1 MTNIPLLEQ
10 SSRIALAAFLHDLGK
25 FAERAKI
32 PVNQETLDANKQL
45 YCPHRKKYT
54 DDRGWFSHVHAA
66 YTGLAMDLIED
77 YMPEL
82 KGADFAPFGS
92 WKTKDVDDSFINAA
106 AKHHRPESFL
116 QWIIA
121 TADRVASGFDR
132 EEFEKYNEADEGT
145 STGKNHYTARQLPLF
160 EQIRLDS
167 KAEQKYVYRYPLKP
181 LSPNSIFPVEASKYE
196 GNDDKAAQKEYNDLW
211 HGFTEALKLMPKSHR
226 NNWSLWLD
234 HFETVWGVYTQA
246 IPSATAFNI
255 RPDVSLYDHSRVAAA
270 LATAL
275 WRYHHE
281 RGETGEV
288 TAKELKAQ
296 QQSWQ
301 DKKFL
306 LIQGDFFGIQDFI
319 FASGG
324 ETNKRAAKLLRG
336 RSFYVSLLSE
346 CAALKVLDALDL
358 PSTSQVINAAGKF
371 LIVAPHTPATI
382 EKLQLVRQEL
392 DSWFLQH
399 SWGQAGVGLA
409 WTQASCNDFRRSSRD
424 VGVAPTVGAI
434 AVGATPTSR
443 LESISPYQKLIKKL
457 FEQLE
462 VIKNQRLNL
471 CGESLAPII
480 FKDFLDSFDNDKGVC
495 KIDGRSPA
503 KIFRDNDWISELA
516 DDQINIGT
524 WLVKPDKQRI
534 LITRKTL
541 GMQSTLKIPV
551 FGYEISFTE
560 AEEEKGNFG
569 EQARNGN
576 LLRAWDFSLPE
587 SADKALWNGYARRS
601 INAFVPITT
610 ANDLLE
616 EQWDKYI
623 GLEEKLVEGEA
634 KTLNHLACGDR
645 KPDQTNPNKWQGI
658 SALSTLKGDVDN
670 LGMIFQSGLGDD
682 VSFSKTAALSRQ
694 INAFFTVYLPWLC
707 QTEYPNTYT
716 VFAGGDDFFLIG
728 PWLSQIKLAGKMQQ
742 AFQNYVTGNQE
753 VHFSAGISTTK
764 PGLPIGQLGDL
775 AENALEQAKAHNP
788 PTPVGAASV
797 GATPT
802 SRLVRLPKNA
812 VTCFNQTISWDDFCE
827 LTNNRLTYLQ
837 QLSQD
842 NSLSTGYVYGLFN
855 LIDMAEKVNENP
867 ENAIWHSY
875 FAYRTVRM
883 LERNK
888 QLKKDER
895 IRRQAELADE
905 IANAGIIRHGGNYRV
920 ALFCHLYQQR

>member
-32 PVNQETLDANKQL
+32 PVNKETLDANKQL

-54 DDRGWFSHVHAA
+54 DDKGWFSHVHAA

-77 YMPEL
+77 CMPEL

-92 WKTKDVDDSFINAA
+92 WKTKEADDSFINAA
-106 AKHHRPESFL
+106 AMHHKPETFL

-132 EEFEKYNEADEGT
+132 EEFEEYNHGEDVTEK
-145 STGKNHYTARQLPLF
+145 GKNHYTARQLTLF

-181 LSPNSIFPVEASKYE
+181 LSPNSKFPVEASQYE

-255 RPDVSLYDHSRVAAA
+255 RPDVSLYDRSRVAAA

-296 QQSWQ
+296 EQSWQ

-358 PSTSQVINAAGKF
+358 PAISQVINAAGKF
-371 LIVAPHTPATI
+371 MIVADKTDATI
-382 EKLQLVRQEL
+382 EKLKKVQKEL
-392 DSWFLQH
+392 DKWFLDH

-409 WTQASCNDFRRSSRD
+409 WTEASCNDFRR
-424 VGVAPTVGAI
+424 GKEGKP
-434 AVGATPTSR
+434 
-443 LESISPYQKLIKKL
+443 SPYKKLITKL

-462 VIKNQRLNL
+462 IIKNQRLNL
-471 CGESLAPII
+471 CGDSSAPII
-480 FKDFLDSFDNDKGVC
+480 FKDFLDSFDNNKGVC

-503 KIFRDNDWISELA
+503 KFTDKDGVEMSEPA
-516 DDQINIGT
+516 HDQINTGT
-524 WLVKPDKQRI
+524 WLAKAERERI
-534 LITRKTL
+534 LITRKSF
-541 GMQSTLKIPV
+541 GMDTALKVSI
-551 FGYEISFTE
+551 FGYHISF
-560 AEEEKGNFG
+560 
-569 EQARNGN
+569 
-576 LLRAWDFSLPE
+576 
-587 SADKALWNGYARRS
+587 
-601 INAFVPITT
+601 
-610 ANDLLE
+610 
-616 EQWDKYI
+616 
-623 GLEEKLVEGEA
+623 A
-634 KTLNHLACGDR
+634 K
-645 KPDQTNPNKWQGI
+645 
-658 SALSTLKGDVDN
+658 
-670 LGMIFQSGLGDD
+670 
-682 VSFSKTAALSRQ
+682 
-694 INAFFTVYLPWLC
+694 
-707 QTEYPNTYT
+707 
-716 VFAGGDDFFLIG
+716 
-728 PWLSQIKLAGKMQQ
+728 
-742 AFQNYVTGNQE
+742 
-753 VHFSAGISTTK
+753 
-764 PGLPIGQLGDL
+764 
-775 AENALEQAKAHNP
+775 
-788 PTPVGAASV
+788 
-797 GATPT
+797 
-802 SRLVRLPKNA
+802 
-812 VTCFNQTISWDDFCE
+812 
-827 LTNNRLTYLQ
+827 
-837 QLSQD
+837 
-842 NSLSTGYVYGLFN
+842 
-855 LIDMAEKVNENP
+855 
-867 ENAIWHSY
+867 
-875 FAYRTVRM
+875 
-883 LERNK
+883 
-888 QLKKDER
+888 
-895 IRRQAELADE
+895 
-905 IANAGIIRHGGNYRV
+905 
-920 ALFCHLYQQR
+920 

>member
-1 MTNIPLLEQ
+1 MTIKPLLEQ

-77 YMPEL
+77 AMPEL
-82 KGADFAPFGS
+82 TGADFAPFGS

-106 AKHHRPESFL
+106 AKHHKPESFL

-132 EEFEKYNEADEGT
+132 EEFEEYNQADEGT
-145 STGKNHYTARQLPLF
+145 ATGKNHYTARQLPLF

-167 KAEQKYVYRYPLKP
+167 KTEQKYAYRYPLKP
-181 LSPNSIFPVEASKYE
+181 LSPNSIFPVKALECE

-211 HGFTEALKLMPKSHR
+211 QGFIKDLKLMPKSHR

-234 HFETVWGVYTQA
+234 HFETLWGVYTQA

-275 WRYHHE
+275 WRYHYE
-281 RGETGEV
+281 LGRTNDEA
-288 TAKELKAQ
+288 AKDLKDQ
-296 QQSWQ
+296 QESWTE
-301 DKKFL
+301 DKFL

-346 CAALKVLDALDL
+346 CAALKVLDVLDL

-371 LIVAPHTPATI
+371 MIVAPNTLATI
-382 EKLQLVRQEL
+382 EKLQQVQQEL
-392 DSWFLQH
+392 DSWFLKH
-399 SWGQAGVGLA
+399 SWAQAGVGLA
-409 WTQASCNDFRRSSRD
+409 WTKASCNDFRRHS
-424 VGVAPTVGAI
+424 GNTE
-434 AVGATPTSR
+434 VGATPSSR
-443 LESISPYQKLIKKL
+443 LSPYQKLIKKL

-462 VIKNQRLNL
+462 IIKNQRLNL
-471 CGESLAPII
+471 CGDSLVPII
-480 FKDFLDSFDNDKGVC
+480 FNDFLDSFDNDKGVC

-503 KIFRDNDWISELA
+503 TQQIDIDTYISELA
-516 DDQINIGT
+516 NDQIETGK
-524 WLVKPDKQRI
+524 WLTRRERI
-534 LITRKTL
+534 LITRQSL
-541 GMQSTLKIPV
+541 GMTSTLKTPV
-551 FGYEISFTE
+551 FGYHINF
-560 AEEEKGNFG
+560 AENEDAQGKFG
-569 EQARNGN
+569 EQAKNGN
-576 LLRAWDFSLPE
+576 LLRAWDFSLPK
-587 SADKALWNGYARRS
+587 SANQALWNGYARRT
-601 INAFVPITT
+601 INAYVPLF
-610 ANDLLE
+610 D
-616 EQWDKYI
+616 DKAQAEAALGKYN
-623 GLEEKLVEGEA
+623 GEEKLDLDEA
-634 KTLNHLACGDR
+634 KTFNHIACE
-645 KPDQTNPNKWQGI
+645 DQTLQDNHQWLGI
-658 SALSTLKGDVDN
+658 SALSSLKGDVDN
-670 LGMIFQSGLGDD
+670 LGMIFQNGLSDD

-707 QTEYPNTYT
+707 KTEYPNTYT
-716 VFAGGDDFFLIG
+716 VFAGGDDFFLVG
-728 PWLSQIKLAGKMQQ
+728 PWLSQIKLASKMRQ
-742 AFQNYVTGNQE
+742 AFQHYVAGNSE
-753 VHFSAGISTTK
+753 LHFSAGISTTK
-764 PGLPIGQLGDL
+764 PGLPINQLGKM
-775 AENALEQAKAHNP
+775 AETALEQAKAHNP
-788 PTPVGAASV
+788 SGVTV
-797 GATPT
+797 GATPS
-802 SRLVRLPKNA
+802 SRLTRLPKNA
-812 VTCFNQTISWDDFCE
+812 VTCFNQPMFWDQFTALE
-827 LTNNRLTYLQ
+827 TRRNRLQ
-837 QLSQD
+837 QLNQEM
-842 NSLSTGYVYGLFN
+842 SLSTGYVYGLLT
-855 LIDMAEKVNENP
+855 LINMAEKVYEKP

-888 QLKKDER
+888 QLDKDQR
-895 IRRQAELADE
+895 KRRQAELAEE

-920 ALFCHLYQQR
+920 ALFCYLYQQR

>member
-1 MTNIPLLEQ
+1 MTIKPLLEQ
-10 SSRIALAAFLHDLGK
+10 SSRIALSAFLHDLGK

-77 YMPEL
+77 AMPEL
-82 KGADFAPFGS
+82 TGVDFAPFGS

-106 AKHHRPESFL
+106 AKHHKPESFL

-132 EEFEKYNEADEGT
+132 EEFEAYNQADEGT
-145 STGKNHYTARQLPLF
+145 ATGKNHYTARQLPLF

-167 KAEQKYVYRYPLKP
+167 QAEQKYAYRYPLKP
-181 LSPNSIFPVEASKYE
+181 LSPNSIFPVKALECE

-211 HGFTEALKLMPKSHR
+211 QGFIKDLKLLPKSHR

-234 HFETVWGVYTQA
+234 HFETLWGVYTQA

-275 WRYHHE
+275 WRYHYE
-281 RGETGEV
+281 LGRTNDEA
-288 TAKELKAQ
+288 AKDLKDQ
-296 QQSWQ
+296 QESWTE
-301 DKKFL
+301 DKFL

-358 PSTSQVINAAGKF
+358 PATSQVINAAGKF
-371 LIVAPHTPATI
+371 MIVAPNTPATL
-382 EKLQLVRQEL
+382 EKLQQIQQEL
-392 DSWFLQH
+392 DSWFLEH

-409 WTQASCNDFRRSSRD
+409 WTKASCNDFRR
-424 VGVAPTVGAI
+424 GKAGKP
-434 AVGATPTSR
+434 
-443 LESISPYQKLIKKL
+443 SPYKQLIKKL

-462 VIKNQRLNL
+462 IIKNQRLNL
-471 CGESLAPII
+471 CGDSLAPII
-480 FKDFLDSFDNDKGVC
+480 FNDFLDSFDNDKGVC

-503 KIFRDNDWISELA
+503 TQQIDIDTYISELA
-516 DDQINIGT
+516 NDQIETGK
-524 WLVKPDKQRI
+524 WLTQRERI
-534 LITRKTL
+534 LITRQSL
-541 GMQSTLKIPV
+541 GMTSTLKIPV
-551 FGYEISFTE
+551 FGYHINF
-560 AEEEKGNFG
+560 AENEDAQGKFG
-569 EQARNGN
+569 EQAKNGN
-576 LLRAWDFSLPE
+576 LLRAWDFSLPK
-587 SADKALWNGYARRS
+587 SADQALWNGYARRT
-601 INAFVPITT
+601 INAYVPLF
-610 ANDLLE
+610 D
-616 EQWDKYI
+616 DKAQAEAALGKYK
-623 GLEEKLVEGEA
+623 GEEKLDLDEA
-634 KTLNHLACGDR
+634 KTFNHIACE
-645 KPDQTNPNKWQGI
+645 DQALQDNHQWLGI

-670 LGMIFQSGLGDD
+670 LGMIFQNGLSDD

-707 QTEYPNTYT
+707 KTEYPNTYT
-716 VFAGGDDFFLIG
+716 VFAGGDDFFLVG
-728 PWLSQIKLAGKMQQ
+728 PWLSQIKLASKMRQ
-742 AFQNYVTGNQE
+742 AFQRYVADNSE

-764 PGLPIGQLGDL
+764 PGLPIGQLGEM
-775 AENALEQAKAHNP
+775 AEKALEQAKAHNP
-788 PTPVGAASV
+788 QDEKPT
-797 GATPT
+797 
-802 SRLVRLPKNA
+802 PKNA
-812 VTCFNQTISWDDFCE
+812 VSCFNQPMFWDEFSALE
-827 LTNNRLTYLQ
+827 IRRNRLQ
-837 QLSQD
+837 QLHQEM
-842 NSLSTGYVYGLFN
+842 SLSTGYVYGLLT
-855 LIDMAEKVNENP
+855 LINMAEKVNEKP

-888 QLKKDER
+888 QLDKDQR
-895 IRRQAELADE
+895 KWRQAELAEE

>member
-1 MTNIPLLEQ
+1 MTINPLLEQ

-32 PVNQETLDANKQL
+32 PVNQEILDANKQL
-45 YCPHRKKYT
+45 YCPHRKKYV
-54 DDRGWFSHVHAA
+54 DDKGWFSHVHAA

-77 YMPEL
+77 CLPDL

-92 WKTKDVDDSFINAA
+92 WKTRDADDSFINAA

-116 QWIIA
+116 QWVIA

-132 EEFEKYNEADEGT
+132 EEFEKYNEAEEGT
-145 STGKNHYTARQLPLF
+145 ATGKNHYTARQLTLF
-160 EQIRLDS
+160 EQIRLNSQSD
-167 KAEQKYVYRYPLKP
+167 QKYVYRYPLKP
-181 LSPNSIFPVEASKYE
+181 LSPASIFPVEADQCE
-196 GNDDKAAQKEYNDLW
+196 RNDDKAAQKEYLDLW
-211 HGFTEALKLMPKSHR
+211 QGFIEALKQMPKSHR
-226 NNWSLWLD
+226 HNWSLWLD
-234 HFETVWGVYTQA
+234 HFETLWGVYTHA

-255 RPDVSLYDHSRVAAA
+255 RPDVSLYDHSRVTAA

-281 RGETGEV
+281 RGETGQAAAE
-288 TAKELKAQ
+288 TLKDQ
-296 QQSWQ
+296 WQSWA

-371 LIVAPHTPATI
+371 MIVAANTDQTRLA
-382 EKLQLVRQEL
+382 LQQVRQEL
-392 DSWFLQH
+392 DSWFLKH

-409 WTQASCNDFRRSSRD
+409 WTEASCNDFRRGKD
-424 VGVAPTVGAI
+424 GEA
-434 AVGATPTSR
+434 
-443 LESISPYQKLIKKL
+443 SPYKQLITKL

-462 VIKNQRLNL
+462 IIKNQRFDL
-471 CGESLAPII
+471 CGSSSAPIV
-480 FKDFLDSFDNDKGVC
+480 FKEFLDSFDNNKGVC

-503 KIFRDNDWISELA
+503 SEQIDIGTCISELA
-516 DDQINIGT
+516 RDQIDTGH
-524 WLVKPDKQRI
+524 WLTRRERI
-534 LITRKTL
+534 LITRQSL
-541 GMQSTLKIPV
+541 GMTSALKIPV
-551 FGYEISFTE
+551 FGYHISFAE
-560 AEEEKGNFG
+560 NEEEQGKFG

-576 LLRAWDFSLPE
+576 LLRAWDFSLPKF
-587 SADKALWNGYARRS
+587 ADQALWNGYARRA
-601 INAFVPITT
+601 INAYVPI
-610 ANDLLE
+610 ANEKDLLE
-616 EQWDKYI
+616 ETWAKYTGI
-623 GLEEKLVEGEA
+623 EEKLELDAA

-645 KPDQTNPNKWQGI
+645 KPDPSRQDKWLGI

-670 LGMIFQSGLGDD
+670 LGAIFQSGLGDD

-707 QTEYPNTYT
+707 QTEYRDSYT

-728 PWLSQIKLAGKMQQ
+728 PWLSQIKLAGRMRQ
-742 AFQNYVTGNQE
+742 AFQKYVAGNPE

-764 PGLPIGQLGDL
+764 PGLPITQLGDM
-775 AENALEQAKAHNP
+775 AEDALEQAKAHNP
-788 PTPVGAASV
+788 EKRAIA
-797 GATPT
+797 
-802 SRLVRLPKNA
+802 PKDA
-812 VTCFNQTISWDDFCE
+812 VSCFNQRMFWEEFAVLISE
-827 LTNNRLTYLQ
+827 RRERLQ
-837 QLSQD
+837 RLSEE
-842 NSLSTGYVYGLFN
+842 NGLSTGYVYGLLN
-855 LIDMAEKVNENP
+855 LIDMAEKVHEKP

-888 QLKKDER
+888 QLDKEQR
-895 IRRQAELADE
+895 RRRQAELAEE

-920 ALFCHLYQQR
+920 TLFCHLYQQRD

>member
-1 MTNIPLLEQ
+1 MTINPLLEQ

-32 PVNQETLDANKQL
+32 PVYQETLDANKQL
-45 YCPHRKKYT
+45 YCPHRKKFV

-66 YTGLAMDLIED
+66 YTGLALDIIED

-92 WKTKDVDDSFINAA
+92 WKTKEADDSFINASA
-106 AKHHRPESFL
+106 MHHKPDTFL

-132 EEFEKYNEADEGT
+132 EEFEEYNHGEDVTA
-145 STGKNHYTARQLPLF
+145 TGKNHYTARQLPLF

-167 KAEQKYVYRYPLKP
+167 KAEQKYAYRYPLKP
-181 LSPNSIFPVEASKYE
+181 LSPNSLFPVEAQKCE
-196 GNDDKAAQKEYNDLW
+196 GNDDKAAQKEYNELW

-234 HFETVWGVYTQA
+234 HFETLWGVYTQA

-275 WRYHHE
+275 WRYHDE
-281 RGETGEV
+281 RGETDDA

-296 QQSWQ
+296 EKSWE

-346 CAALKVLDALDL
+346 CAALTVLDALDL

-371 LIVAPHTPATI
+371 MIVAPNTKATI
-382 EKLQLVRQEL
+382 EKLQQVQLERL
-392 DSWFLQH
+392 DKWFLTH

-409 WTQASCNDFRRSSRD
+409 WTEASCNDFRR
-424 VGVAPTVGAI
+424 GKEGKP
-434 AVGATPTSR
+434 
-443 LESISPYQKLIKKL
+443 SPYKKLITKL

-462 VIKNQRLNL
+462 IIKNQRLNL
-471 CGESLAPII
+471 CGNLSAPII
-480 FKDFLDSFDNDKGVC
+480 FKDFLDSFDNNKGVC

-503 KIFRDNDWISELA
+503 SEQLEQDTYISKLA
-516 DDQINIGT
+516 WDQIEAGH
-524 WLVKPDKQRI
+524 WLTRRERI
-534 LITRKTL
+534 LITR
-541 GMQSTLKIPV
+541 QSLSMTSALKIPI
-551 FGYEISFTE
+551 FGYHISF
-560 AEEEKGNFG
+560 AENEDAQGKFG
-569 EQARNGN
+569 EQAKNGN
-576 LLRAWDFSLPE
+576 LLRAWDFSLPQ
-587 SADKALWNGYARRS
+587 SADQSLWNGYARRT
-601 INAFVPITT
+601 INAFVPLFDNKAQAET
-610 ANDLLE
+610 ALGKYTGE
-616 EQWDKYI
+616 DKLDI
-623 GLEEKLVEGEA
+623 GDA
-634 KTLNHLACGDR
+634 KTLNHIACE
-645 KPDQTNPNKWQGI
+645 DQTMQENHQWQGI

-682 VSFSKTAALSRQ
+682 TSFSKTAALSRQ

-707 QTEYPNTYT
+707 KTEYPNTYT

-728 PWLSQIKLAGKMQQ
+728 PWLSQINLASKMRQ
-742 AFQNYVTGNQE
+742 AFQQYVAHNPE
-753 VHFSAGISTTK
+753 VHFSAGVSTTK
-764 PGLPIGQLGDL
+764 PGLPIGQLGEM
-775 AENALEQAKAHNP
+775 AEKGLEQAKGHNP
-788 PTPVGAASV
+788 KDEKTA
-797 GATPT
+797 
-802 SRLVRLPKNA
+802 PKDA
-812 VTCFNQTISWDDFCE
+812 VCCFNEQMSWDEFTALE
-827 LTNNRLTYLQ
+827 IRRNRLQ
-837 QLSQD
+837 ELSQD
-842 NSLSTGYVYGLFN
+842 NGLSTGYVYGLLN
-855 LIDMAEKVNENP
+855 LIDMAEKVNEKP

-883 LERNK
+883 LERNGHLDK
-888 QLKKDER
+888 EQRK
-895 IRRQAELADE
+895 RRHEELAKE
-905 IANAGIIRHGGNYRV
+905 IVELGIEKYKGKYRV

>member
-1 MTNIPLLEQ
+1 MTIKPLLEQ

-45 YCPHRKKYT
+45 YCPHRKKHT

-106 AKHHRPESFL
+106 AKHHKPESFL

-121 TADRVASGFDR
+121 TADRVSSGFDR
-132 EEFEKYNEADEGT
+132 EEFEEYNQADEGT
-145 STGKNHYTARQLPLF
+145 ATGKNHYTARQLPLF

-167 KAEQKYVYRYPLKP
+167 KAEQKYAFRYPLKP
-181 LSPNSIFPVEASKYE
+181 LSPSSIFPVKAIECE
-196 GNDDKAAQKEYNDLW
+196 GNDDKAAQDEYLKLW
-211 HGFTEALKLMPKSHR
+211 QGFTEALKLMPKSHR

-234 HFETVWGVYTQA
+234 HFETLWGVYTQA

-275 WRYHHE
+275 WRYHYE
-281 RGETGEV
+281 RNETDEV
-288 TAKELKAQ
+288 TTKELKAQ
-296 QQSWQ
+296 EKSWE

-346 CAALKVLDALDL
+346 CAALKVLDALNL

-371 LIVAPHTPATI
+371 LIVAPNTLATI
-382 EKLQLVRQEL
+382 AKLQQVQQEL
-392 DSWFLQH
+392 DSWFLNH

-409 WTQASCNDFRRSSRD
+409 WTEAACNDFRRHSGNCD
-424 VGVAPTVGAI
+424 EGVAPSSL
-434 AVGATPTSR
+434 GATPSSR
-443 LESISPYQKLIKKL
+443 LSPYQKLIKKL

-462 VIKNQRLNL
+462 IIKNQRLNL
-471 CGESLAPII
+471 CGNSSAPII
-480 FKDFLDSFDNDKGVC
+480 FNDFLDSFDNDKGVC

-503 KIFRDNDWISELA
+503 SEQLDKDTCISKLA
-516 DDQINIGT
+516 WDQFKTGE
-524 WLVKPDKQRI
+524 WLTRFERI
-534 LITRKTL
+534 LVTRQSL
-541 GMQSTLKIPV
+541 GMTSALKIPV
-551 FGYEISFTE
+551 FGYHISF
-560 AEEEKGNFG
+560 AENEDAQGKFG
-569 EQARNGN
+569 EQAKNGN

-587 SADKALWNGYARRS
+587 SAEQALWKGYARRS
-601 INAFVPITT
+601 INAYVPITT
-610 ANDLLE
+610 ETDIRE

-623 GLEEKLVEGEA
+623 GIEESLELGTA

-645 KPDQTNPNKWQGI
+645 TQSEQGKWQGI

-670 LGMIFQSGLGDD
+670 LGMIFQNGLSDD

-707 QTEYPNTYT
+707 KPEYPNTYT
-716 VFAGGDDFFLIG
+716 VFAGGDDFFLVG
-728 PWLSQIKLAGKMQQ
+728 PWLSQIKLACKMRQ
-742 AFQNYVTGNQE
+742 AFQDYVAFNAE

-764 PGLPIGQLGDL
+764 PGLPIGQLGEM
-775 AENALEQAKAHNP
+775 AETALEQAKAHNP
-788 PTPVGAASV
+788 TGMTV

-802 SRLVRLPKNA
+802 SQLARLPKNA
-812 VTCFNQTISWDDFCE
+812 VSCFNQTISWDDFCE
-827 LTNNRLTYLQ
+827 LTGNRLARLQ
-837 QLSQD
+837 ELSED
-842 NSLSTGYVYGLFN
+842 NSLSTGYVYGLLT
-855 LIDMAEKVNENP
+855 LINMAEKVYEKP

-888 QLKKDER
+888 QLDKDQR
-895 IRRQAELADE
+895 KRRQAELAEE